1 MEYVI
6 PRMSLIDSLN
16 DVHRSITERDNTHK
30 EKEKSLPDILGITL
44 NSTDMVY
51 ILRITGL
58 ILRRGGIST
67 IPNKNVY
74 NMYEA
79 NPDNLPDSILD
90 QHSKEAGEFLIKKYV
105 ANNNL
110 FAFDKTDIP
119 DLSSITGPKTLVQ
132 KLKQSKG
139 VTIRRIPPKRQQT
152 AKTERE
158 IKEDKRNKEVAK
170 QSKQINHISSQ
181 MNLCQSI
188 VKPDCSKPKV
198 QKSQGIQ
205 KALLSILIQTYTNM
219 EQQHLDEDN
228 GKDKLESDGAVILG
242 SKVIPPSLASSTT
255 YATLEFA
262 GIKFS
267 SFAHTGNEYLN
278 YIGKDVIGKI
288 KHQLPLLKHLAICEE
303 KYNFTPD
310 DFKAATRA
318 QRKTNQKQSISHLKT
333 AEEVL
338 SAEKFDKTSLIS
350 TTEGKVI
357 TSTYLAKNI
366 SQLDLKQ
373 TITLDIDSELQMT
386 TCTCEKRK
394 CTCTRFCTPIRAVF
408 KEVGGYQGHE
418 LLDSI
423 RQNKGEAEM
432 SQVDWLI
439 EYCNSLKPKE
449 SCVSIVSSGDIDAV
463 VVHLFAV
470 SHLWPRTEN
479 GTFKNEVYVI
489 LRKPNQIY
497 DIYNITKIILMI
509 ENFTSEKF
517 IGMKIA
523 IILSLGGNDFLPKF
537 YQISHSLTVD
547 LFMREAT
554 FREGLVTI
562 NTEEGKVVSV
572 NFDADHYTEFI
583 KYLYCPKLYDASKLT
598 YEEVRQMSIKMPT
611 LRSKGVQRNAQLWMP
626 PKSVIQTLA
635 KNVECLIKYY
645 LSAGLHFA
653 PMPEFLVEGCLLKLQ
668 SGEIQ
673 LWT

>member
-1 MEYVI
+1 MALFTTPHKGSSTNFALDAQREMDHQDVIKAFRSGATMESVI

-16 DVHRSITERDNTHK
+16 DVHRSITEKNNEHK

-74 NMYEA
+74 NMYEPK
-79 NPDNLPDSILD
+79 PDKLPESILD

-105 ANNNL
+105 ASNNL
-110 FAFDKTDIP
+110 FAFDITDIA
-119 DLSSITGPKTLVQ
+119 DLSNITGPKTL
-132 KLKQSKG
+132 
-139 VTIRRIPPKRQQT
+139 RQQT

-205 KALLSILIQTYTNM
+205 KALLSILIQTYTNQ

-228 GKDKLESDGAVILG
+228 GKEKLESDRTVILG
-242 SKVIPPSLASSTT
+242 SKVIPRSLASSTT

-278 YIGKDVIGKI
+278 YIGKDVVCKI

-357 TSTYLAKNI
+357 TSTYLAKNKT
-366 SQLDLKQ
+366 QLDLKQ
-373 TITLDIDSELQMT
+373 TITLYIDSELQMT
-386 TCTCEKRK
+386 PFRV
-394 CTCTRFCTPIRAVF
+394 VF

-449 SCVSIVSSGDIDAV
+449 SCLSIVSSGDIDAV

-489 LRKPNQIY
+489 LRKPNQVY
-497 DIYNITKIILMI
+497 DIYNITKIILMM
-509 ENFTSEKF
+509 ETFTSEKF

-537 YQISHSLTVD
+537 YQISHSHP
-547 LFMREAT
+547 FY
-554 FREGLVTI
+554 EGGNI
-562 NTEEGKVVSV
+562 
-572 NFDADHYTEFI
+572 
-583 KYLYCPKLYDASKLT
+583 
-598 YEEVRQMSIKMPT
+598 
-611 LRSKGVQRNAQLWMP
+611 QRRFGYH
-626 PKSVIQTLA
+626 S
-635 KNVECLIKYY
+635 Y
-645 LSAGLHFA
+645 
-653 PMPEFLVEGCLLKLQ
+653 
-668 SGEIQ
+668 
-673 LWT
+673 